1 MQLLPTRKIPIVVHN
16 GLMDLLFLMTHCH
29 STMLP
34 ENYVDCKA
42 LITGYFPLIYDTK
55 VMATEGVSRH
65 DNTVLSQL
73 FAAVVTEGT
82 SAELQLTED
91 VTDCSAHEASHDAY
105 MTGAVFYG
113 LALAAS
119 PTDGI
124 YPWSTGQHDDTWR
137 ERYLQNKLYLMLT
150 MYTID
155 LEHPLEDPLSR
166 GMHVDAAYR
175 VSGSDPSVATRD
187 IVRCLTSLTSP
198 FPNTRLHFEIV
209 WIDDSTFL
217 VAARDEGNHD
227 RLLTHG
233 TMIEAA
239 LRDRFKSSEVI
250 GLRQHLQTL
259 KEQDE
264 SVQSKKRKTNSWSVW
279 KWLGFPIADDKENC
293 DTNEGRPNK
302 RRRMN

>member
-1 MQLLPTRKIPIVVHN
+1 
-16 GLMDLLFLMTHCH
+16 MDLLFLMTHCH
-29 STMLP
+29 SATLP
-34 ENYVDCKA
+34 TTYVECKK
-42 LITGYFPLIYDTK
+42 LVTSYFPLIYDTK

-73 FAAVVTEGT
+73 FAAVIPEGAV
-82 SAELQLTED
+82 AELQLTED
-91 VTDCSAHEASHDAY
+91 VTDSAAHEASHDAY

-113 LALAAS
+113 LSVAAA
-119 PTDGI
+119 PIDGI
-124 YPWSTGQHDDTWR
+124 YPWSEGHHEDTWR

-155 LEHPLEDPLSR
+155 LEHATEDPLSR

-233 TMIEAA
+233 SMIEAA

-250 GLRQHLQTL
+250 GLRQHLQML
-259 KEQDE
+259 KEKEE
-264 SVQSKKRKTNSWSVW
+264 SV
-279 KWLGFPIADDKENC
+279 PIQETKD
-293 DTNEGRPNK
+293 EGVEFVDMVRFSGY
-302 RRRMN
+302 R